1 LFQNVLKKF
10 FTNLTKNE
18 NKVATN
24 REVPMSTLSELL
36 SAATRT
42 RHTLINDTVGAA
54 ALVVILVT
62 GLHLPS
68 LI

>member
-1 LFQNVLKKF
+1 
-10 FTNLTKNE
+10 
-18 NKVATN
+18 
-24 REVPMSTLSELL
+24 MSTLSQLL

-42 RHTLINDTVGAA
+42 RHTLINDAIGAA